1 MSLAAKCVIREFG
14 GIPLIATS
22 PNLDLIKGQKYLIT
36 CWVEDSFGITVVL
49 PNRIAKL
56 RMPANSGYID
66 ITGAFVASRTID
78 FILTFNDTDQLKVGK
93 KMSCSL
99 FIDGSLDLSLKMAF
113 ILPEILTV
121 RDPSV

>member
-1 MSLAAKCVIREFG
+1 MSLVAKCVVREFG
-14 GIPLIATS
+14 GVSLVAS
-22 PNLDLIKGQKYLIT
+22 PPTIDLIKGQKYLIT

-56 RMPANSGYID
+56 RLPSNSGYID
-66 ITGAFVASRTID
+66 IPGTFVASRTID
-78 FILTFNDTDQLKVGK
+78 FILTSADADQLKVGK

-99 FIDGSLDLSLKMAF
+99 FIDGSIDLSLKMAF